1 MNPVTEQ
8 QQFIDAWNSDP
19 ENQLFEVERE
29 LQTKGKL
36 PFQGGV
42 PRVAGQA
49 QATAPDAGRAAH
61 RIRGRT
67 TREGDVGKYPA
78 TVHPLS

>member
-36 PFQGGV
+36 PFQGV
-42 PRVAGQA
+42 EYQELLAKRKQLRQTLAGQPTASVAA
-49 QATAPDAGRAAH
+49 QPVKGM
-61 RIRGRT
+61 
-67 TREGDVGKYPA
+67 
-78 TVHPLS
+78 